1 MAKQSGPGNRAP
13 IQLRAVRRAARR
25 IAAEAG
31 MSDFDVDARLQELL
45 DEGLLDAHTE
55 LQLCLT
61 LAMHSVQK
69 PSQQTRS

>member
-1 MAKQSGPGNRAP
+1 MGPSQRTP

-31 MSDFDVDARLQELL
+31 IADFDVDARLQHLL
-45 DEGLLDAHTE
+45 DEGLLDARTE

-61 LAMHSVQK
+61 LVMHSNQK
-69 PSQQTRS
+69 PSQQRRW

>member
-1 MAKQSGPGNRAP
+1 MAKHANPGNQPP
-13 IQLRAVRRAARR
+13 IRLRAVRRAARR

-31 MSDFDVDARLQELL
+31 MTDFDVDARLQHLL
-45 DEGLLDAHTE
+45 DEGLLDARTE

-61 LAMHSVQK
+61 LAMHSTQK